1 MPRLFLPLH
10 DRRLPQN
17 DIDRHEKSVRQVAK
31 GWAVGPRGCEMGRRW
46 DVGDRAFEWECWEAM
61 GSYRNL
67 ALAAPSDSFLV
78 TFSNCGWADF
88 YCR

>member
-31 GWAVGPRGCEMGRRW
+31 DGRLGRVGAKWAGDGTLEIGLLNGNVGKRW
-46 DVGDRAFEWECWEAM
+46 DPIGI
-61 GSYRNL
+61 
-67 ALAAPSDSFLV
+67 
-78 TFSNCGWADF
+78 
-88 YCR
+88 